1 MNHKEKFEAVSTVK
15 GIKRAILN
23 RRRLFP
29 SECYSYKE
37 KVGLKLVPDFTLT
50 TQEMHYCFLSRH
62 PIAIDRIG
70 EANCS
75 LFVCLVVCSVGVS
88 RALTVLT

>member
-1 MNHKEKFEAVSTVK
+1 MDYKEKFEAVSTVK

-29 SECYSYKE
+29 SECYKE

-62 PIAIDRIG
+62 PIAIDRVR

-75 LFVCLVVCSVGVS
+75 LFVCVFS
-88 RALTVLT
+88 RL